1 MSRKP
6 AKKTSP
12 GRRARAA
19 AMHERAGRAERRRRR
34 LIVLVVGV
42 AVLEVVAVIS
52 LAVVRTSD
60 DGTRTTAETGI
71 PGSHEDRVRPYDR
84 AALGCAE

>member
-12 GRRARAA
+12 GRRARASEMRENA
-19 AMHERAGRAERRRRR
+19 ERAERRRRR

-60 DGTRTTAETGI
+60 DGTGTPAETGI
-71 PGSHEDRVRPYDR
+71 PRLPSDS
-84 AALGCAE
+84 